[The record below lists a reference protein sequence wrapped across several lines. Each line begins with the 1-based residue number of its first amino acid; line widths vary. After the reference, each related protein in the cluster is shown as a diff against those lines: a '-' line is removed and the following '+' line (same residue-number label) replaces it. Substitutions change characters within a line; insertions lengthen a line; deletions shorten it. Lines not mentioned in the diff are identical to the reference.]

1 LVICRQV
8 LQGHLGR
15 RVLLARRGLKAFLVL
30 QGCKDKE
37 VNLDLRESAVRLAPL
52 VFRDRPA
59 FQEELGPLVSI
70 QQLPLTNLR
79 FSDDD
84 DDDDDDA
91 QICRA
96 RQIVLGGLAL
106 W

>member
-1 LVICRQV
+1 
-8 LQGHLGR
+8 
-15 RVLLARRGLKAFLVL
+15 
-30 QGCKDKE
+30 
-37 VNLDLRESAVRLAPL
+37 
-52 VFRDRPA
+52 
-59 FQEELGPLVSI
+59 
-70 QQLPLTNLR
+70 LPLTNLR
-79 FSDDD
+79 FSDD